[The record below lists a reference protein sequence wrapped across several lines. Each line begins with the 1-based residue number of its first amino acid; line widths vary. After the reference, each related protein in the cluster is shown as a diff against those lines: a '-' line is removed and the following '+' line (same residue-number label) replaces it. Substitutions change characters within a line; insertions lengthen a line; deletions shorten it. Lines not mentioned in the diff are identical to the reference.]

1 MRLSSDT
8 NSNRNRDDA
17 VDHVDHYDNDVL
29 FPEAFVTESSMD
41 AADATGHGTQEAAGE
56 EEAENQSNPDDPD
69 GPFQKSSKQLLSV
82 IHNLRLRVPNKYR
95 VEKSVITAARD
106 IFSDR
111 GSRMPLSDNGFLEL
125 PPDAIDDLTRTQE
138 THGYTNAAHCFRMNI
153 LAYLFA
159 ALAENA
165 GDEQEQHQSLLNY
178 RKAIRVYLEIAVFG
192 KTHATYISRGGK
204 ALLRI
209 AGSLGPLVLLC
220 PEHLKWL
227 QLGYCTPDEIDKI
240 IANIDFIK
248 CHLPRED

>member
-1 MRLSSDT
+1 M
-8 NSNRNRDDA
+8 
-17 VDHVDHYDNDVL
+17 
-29 FPEAFVTESSMD
+29 
-41 AADATGHGTQEAAGE
+41 
-56 EEAENQSNPDDPD
+56 
-69 GPFQKSSKQLLSV
+69 

-178 RKAIRVYLEIAVFG
+178 RKAIRGKHYCIETTLHIIMLMTVYLEIAVFG

-227 QLGYCTPDEIDKI
+227 QLGYVSYP
-240 IANIDFIK
+240 
-248 CHLPRED
+248 CHHFQRAYDNTELFFTLLWFLPTCQSVLLTKLTRLLPTLTLSSAIYHAKTR